1 MTGSI
6 ETEHN
11 GDNYGD
17 SSENSKATGM
27 FTGGLCNVMNFILRL
42 KQVALLK

>member
-1 MTGSI
+1 MVGSI

-17 SSENSKATGM
+17 SSENAKATW
-27 FTGGLCNVMNFILRL
+27 
-42 KQVALLK
+42 QVYRWPY

>member
-1 MTGSI
+1 MAGSI

-17 SSENSKATGM
+17 SSKMRRPPGM
-27 FTGGLCNVMNFILRL
+27 FTGGLVNVFGFIVR
-42 KQVALLK
+42 Q